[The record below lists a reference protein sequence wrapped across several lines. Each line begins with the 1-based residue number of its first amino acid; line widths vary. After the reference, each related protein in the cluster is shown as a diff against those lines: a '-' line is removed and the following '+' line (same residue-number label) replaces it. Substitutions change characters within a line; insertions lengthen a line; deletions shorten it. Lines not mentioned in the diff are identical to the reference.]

1 MSFEK
6 QNLPNGQSNPKYVDV
21 LDEDKAISG
30 QKFVCVSFL
39 SPDKILTE
47 KSHFMF
53 QEFMKFYEFKQ
64 NLTMYQQFMQ
74 FLAYKHNL
82 KFDSLMTDFEDF
94 VKDNRETILNGTSIG
109 DEYKTFLDEREEE
122 LEKEFS
128 KAHNFQTSVRGL
140 KVRGSFSSQEE
151 AELRCKMLRE
161 VDPNHDIFVGP
172 VGVWMPWEPE
182 AYKTGKVEYIQD
194 ELNQLMHEKI
204 KNESKAQQEFEARVR
219 ESKEKAIA
227 ENKKIAERE
236 NITLT
241 QDIDADGNL
250 VSVGKNTVTDSLA
263 AKEEVSSADIRKELF
278 EGDNIVMG
286 KERNTNTNN

>member
-94 VKDNRETILNGTSIG
+94 VKDNKEKLLNETSVTE
-109 DEYKTFLDEREEE
+109 EYKTFMDEREEE

-140 KVRGSFSSQEE
+140 KVRGSFASQEE

-161 VDPNHDIFVGP
+161 VDPHHDIFVGP

-204 KNESKAQQEFEARVR
+204 KNEDKAQQEFEARVR

-227 ENKKIAERE
+227 ENKAIAARE

-241 QDIDADGNL
+241 QDIDEEGNL
-250 VSVGKNTVTDSLA
+250 VSIGKNTVTETLG

-286 KERNTNTNN
+286 KNRTNNQ